1 MDDWALPTI
10 AAIVLAYAASSR
22 GLSRAAITPAIFFTV
37 AGLVAGS
44 WLGLIDPGSD
54 GLKLLAEATLT
65 LVLFADAS
73 RISVRT
79 LRGEIAVPARLLGI
93 GLPLTIVAGTLA
105 GFGVLPG
112 LTLVEALV
120 LSTMLACTDAALGQA
135 VVTDERV
142 PSRIRQGLNVESG
155 LNDGL
160 CVPLFLIA
168 LAVAETEDDA
178 LTGREALR
186 IVVEEIGFGAL
197 GGIAAGLIG
206 VFALRAGL
214 RRAGLEKDWTQI
226 LTVATAVLAA
236 GVSSALGGSIFIGAF
251 VAGLVFGV
259 LRREAGGDVS
269 RLLEEGG
276 ELLNA
281 VTFVVFGAAILGPVL
296 DELSW
301 RYAAYAVISLTAVR
315 MIPVAIAFAGT
326 GARPQTVAFV
336 GWFGPRGLAS
346 IVFGVLL
353 VEEASLP
360 GERTML
366 LATVATV
373 ALSVLAHGLSA
384 GPLTARYAQ
393 WYARHP
399 RGEQSME
406 SIVVTTPATRSAL
419 GTSRADQPR

>member
-1 MDDWALPTI
+1 
-10 AAIVLAYAASSR
+10 VLAYAATSR
-22 GLSRAAITPAIFFTV
+22 GLSRAAITPAIYFTV
-37 AGLVAGS
+37 AGLVAGW
-44 WLGLIDPGSD
+44 WLGLIDPGSE

-79 LRGEIAVPARLLGI
+79 LRGELAVPVRLLGI
-93 GLPLTIVAGTLA
+93 GLPLTLVAGTLA

-168 LAVAETEDDA
+168 LAIAETEDTA

-197 GGIAAGLIG
+197 GGIVAGLIG
-206 VFALRAGL
+206 VVALRAGL
-214 RRAGLEKDWTQI
+214 RRAQLEKDWTQI
-226 LTVATAVLAA
+226 LTVATAILAA
-236 GVSSALGGSIFIGAF
+236 SLSAALGGSMFIGAF
-251 VAGLVFGV
+251 VAGLTFGT
-259 LRREAGGDVS
+259 LRKNAGGDVS
-269 RLLEEGG
+269 RLLDEGG
-276 ELLNA
+276 GLLNA
-281 VTFVVFGAAILGPVL
+281 VTFVVFGAAILGPSL
-296 DELSW
+296 DALSW
-301 RYAAYAVISLTAVR
+301 RYAAYAVVSLTVVR
-315 MIPVAIAFAGT
+315 MIPVAIALAGT
-326 GARPQTVAFV
+326 RARPQTIAFV

-353 VEEASLP
+353 VEDASLP

-373 ALSVLAHGLSA
+373 ALSVVAHGLSA
-384 GPLTARYAQ
+384 GPLTTLYTQ

-406 SIVVTTPATRSAL
+406 SVVVATLSTRAIL
-419 GTSRADQPR
+419 GTRREDDRI

>member
-10 AAIVLAYAASSR
+10 AAIVLVYAATSR

-44 WLGLIDPGSD
+44 WLGLIEPGSE
-54 GLKLLAEATLT
+54 GIKLLAEATLT

-73 RISVRT
+73 RISVKT
-79 LRGEIAVPARLLGI
+79 LRGELAVPVRLLGI

-112 LTLVEALV
+112 LTFVEALV

-168 LAVAETEDDA
+168 LAIAEAEDEA
-178 LTGREALR
+178 LTGRQALH

-197 GGIAAGLIG
+197 GGIAAGLVGIA
-206 VFALRAGL
+206 ALRFGL
-214 RRAGLEKDWTQI
+214 RRAGLEEDWTQI

-236 GVSSALGGSIFIGAF
+236 GISSALGGSMFIGAF
-251 VAGLVFGV
+251 VAGLTFGV
-259 LRREAGGDVS
+259 LRRNAGGDMS

-281 VTFVVFGAAILGPVL
+281 VTFVVFGAAILGPAF

-301 RYAAYAVISLTAVR
+301 RYAAYAVVSLTVVR
-315 MIPVAIAFAGT
+315 MIPVAVALAGT
-326 GARPQTVAFV
+326 RARPQTVAFV

-353 VEEASLP
+353 IEEASLP

-373 ALSVLAHGLSA
+373 G
-384 GPLTARYAQ
+384 
-393 WYARHP
+393 
-399 RGEQSME
+399 
-406 SIVVTTPATRSAL
+406 AL
-419 GTSRADQPR
+419 GGGARADRRPTDDPLHHVVREAPARRAGDGERRRDHARDA